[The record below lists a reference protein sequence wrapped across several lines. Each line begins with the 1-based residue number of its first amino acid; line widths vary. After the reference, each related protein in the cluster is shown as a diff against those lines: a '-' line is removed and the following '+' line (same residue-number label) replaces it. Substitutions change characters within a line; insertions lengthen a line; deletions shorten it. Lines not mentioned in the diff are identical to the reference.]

1 MSGVTFNR
9 NRVKL
14 KKLLGIRAR
23 LALLA
28 LILVAPLMLERV
40 RSLEETRSKQIA
52 AASEEFANITQHS
65 ADTQREVI
73 SSVETML
80 KSAAYIRASGGIA
93 RSCEIL
99 RASLPTNL
107 PWIRSI
113 MIVAKDGLVQCSTL
127 NMQVG
132 LNLGDREYFRKAQET
147 RDFVFSDYLF
157 GKTNGRPMMMAAYPV
172 AAINPEED
180 AVVVAGINI
189 DWLSKIMTNLGG
201 RPGISSLL
209 VDSAGIVIAAPA
221 DQSSM
226 IGRPL
231 DNVPLLS
238 AIAEKALSSDTPD
251 GFAFI
256 YRRPTAPNASISFA
270 RISGTQSRLI
280 VSIDEAK
287 VTAAINREIRTA
299 YLQLG
304 FVCLFVLLGALI
316 GAEKL
321 IINPIE
327 VMTGM
332 AKRFGEGDWSARVAR
347 NKLPSEFM
355 PLARAFNAMAAQLS
369 QRERELVATND
380 RLTVMASI
388 DMLSGLANRRGFQSR
403 LDFEWMKAQQYNS
416 ELSLLMIDVDHFK
429 LYNDTYGH
437 PEGDAC
443 LTRLG
448 ETLAGI
454 AADTMGFAG
463 RYGGEEFCL
472 LLPNTDSLKA
482 LEIGE
487 TVRAAVRTSAIPHV
501 TSSHQT
507 VTVSIGV
514 AATLPND
521 TQRPGDLI
529 EAADAALYAAKH
541 RGRNT
546 VVEHGFTQADRRSRD
561 GAGGVAISR
570 SRIPAAPQPGAGY
583 TKSRKQPHAKK
594 GIWLGIAALFLHCQ
608 SCGTTRQGPSPRPE
622 AESLSPSPAARARP
636 RVRSR

>member
-14 KKLLGIRAR
+14 KKVLGIRAR

-28 LILVAPLMLERV
+28 VILVAPLMLERA
-40 RSLEETRSKQIA
+40 RSLEDTRAKQVA
-52 AASEEFANITQHS
+52 AASEEFGNITQHS

-113 MIVAKDGLVQCSTL
+113 MFVSKDGLVQCSTL

-132 LNLGDREYFRKAQET
+132 LKLGDREYFRKTQAT

-209 VDSAGIVIAAPA
+209 VDSAGVVIAAPS
-221 DQSSM
+221 DQASM

-238 AIAEKALSSDTPD
+238 AIAEKALGSDAPTGSLSFSASD
-251 GFAFI
+251 GSK
-256 YRRPTAPNASISFA
+256 RMISFA
-270 RISGTQSRLI
+270 RIPGTQSRLI

-299 YLQLG
+299 YIQLA
-304 FVCLFVLLGALI
+304 FVCLFVLLGALV

-321 IINPIE
+321 IIGPIE
-327 VMTGM
+327 LMTGM
-332 AKRFGEGDWSARVAR
+332 ARRFGEGDWSARVAR
-347 NKLPSEFM
+347 SRLPSEFV

-403 LDFEWMKAQQYNS
+403 LDFEWMRAQQYDS

-437 PEGDAC
+437 PEGDVC
-443 LTRLG
+443 LSRLG
-448 ETLAGI
+448 ETLSMI

-472 LLPNTDSLKA
+472 LLPNTDTARA

-487 TVRAAVRTSAIPHV
+487 MVRAAIQGLGIPHA
-501 TSSHQT
+501 TSSHRT
-507 VTVSIGV
+507 VTVSVGV
-514 AATLPND
+514 ACTKPND
-521 TQRPGDLI
+521 TQRPGDVI

-541 RGRNT
+541 RGRNA
-546 VVEHGFTQADRRSRD
+546 VVEHGFVRMVDE
-561 GAGGVAISR
+561 AGMAL
-570 SRIPAAPQPGAGY
+570 AG
-583 TKSRKQPHAKK
+583 
-594 GIWLGIAALFLHCQ
+594 
-608 SCGTTRQGPSPRPE
+608 
-622 AESLSPSPAARARP
+622 
-636 RVRSR
+636 

>member
-14 KKLLGIRAR
+14 KQLLGIRAR

-28 LILVAPLMLERV
+28 VILVAPLMLERA
-40 RSLEETRSKQIA
+40 RSLEDTRAKQVA

-113 MIVAKDGLVQCSTL
+113 MFVSKNGLVQCSTL

-132 LNLGDREYFRKAQET
+132 LNLGDREYFGKAQAT

-209 VDSAGIVIAAPA
+209 VDSAGVVIAAPS
-221 DQSSM
+221 DQASM

-231 DNVPLLS
+231 DNVPLLA
-238 AIAEKALSSDTPD
+238 AIAEKALGSNAPTGSLSFTASDGSKRT
-251 GFAFI
+251 
-256 YRRPTAPNASISFA
+256 ISFA
-270 RISGTQSRLI
+270 RIPGTQSRLI

-299 YLQLG
+299 YIQLG
-304 FVCLFVLLGALI
+304 FVCLFVLLGALV

-321 IINPIE
+321 IIAPIE

-332 AKRFGEGDWSARVAR
+332 ARRFGEGDWSARVAR
-347 NKLPSEFM
+347 SRLPSEFV

-403 LDFEWMKAQQYNS
+403 LDFEWLKAQQYGC

-443 LTRLG
+443 LSRLG
-448 ETLAGI
+448 ETLSMI

-472 LLPNTDSLKA
+472 LLPNTDTDRA

-487 TVRAAVRTSAIPHV
+487 MVRAAIQDLGIPHA

-507 VTVSIGV
+507 VTVSVGV
-514 AATLPND
+514 ACTRPND
-521 TQRPGDLI
+521 SQRPGDVI

-541 RGRNT
+541 RGRNA
-546 VVEHGFTQADRRSRD
+546 VVEHGFVRMVDE
-561 GAGGVAISR
+561 AGMAL
-570 SRIPAAPQPGAGY
+570 AG
-583 TKSRKQPHAKK
+583 
-594 GIWLGIAALFLHCQ
+594 
-608 SCGTTRQGPSPRPE
+608 
-622 AESLSPSPAARARP
+622 
-636 RVRSR
+636 

>member
-1 MSGVTFNR
+1 MSSVTFNR
-9 NRVKL
+9 NRIKL

-23 LALLA
+23 LAVLA
-28 LILVAPLMLERV
+28 VLLVAPLMFDRI
-40 RSLEETRSKQIA
+40 RSLEDTRARQIA
-52 AASEEFANITQHS
+52 LASEEYANITQHS

-80 KSAAYIRASGGIA
+80 KSAAYIRASGGIG

-99 RASLPTNL
+99 RASLPSNL

-113 MIVAKDGLVQCSTL
+113 MIASKDGLVQCSTL

-132 LNLGDREYFRKAQET
+132 LNLSDREYFRKAQTT

-180 AVVVAGINI
+180 SVVVAGINI
-189 DWLSKIMTNLGG
+189 DWLSKIMSNLGG

-209 VDSAGIVIAAPA
+209 VDSAGVVIAAPS
-221 DQSSM
+221 DQTSM

-231 DNVPLLS
+231 DSVPLM
-238 AIAEKALSSDTPD
+238 AAVAEKALTSDAPTGSLSFTASD
-251 GFAFI
+251 GS
-256 YRRPTAPNASISFA
+256 RRAISFS

-280 VSIDEAK
+280 VSIDEAT

-321 IINPIE
+321 IIHPIE

-332 AKRFGEGDWSARVAR
+332 ARRFGEGDWSARVAGSR
-347 NKLPSEFM
+347 LPAEFM

-403 LDFEWMKAQQYNS
+403 LDFEWLKAQQTNS
-416 ELSLLMIDVDHFK
+416 ELALLMIDVDHFK

-448 ETLAGI
+448 EALANI

-472 LLPNTDSLKA
+472 LLPNTGPLKA

-487 TVRAAVRTSAIPHV
+487 TVRATVQGLALPHI
-501 TSSHQT
+501 TSSYET
-507 VTVSIGV
+507 VTVSVGV
-514 AATLPND
+514 AATLPSD
-521 TQRPGDLI
+521 SQQPGDLV

-546 VVEHGFTQADRRSRD
+546 VVEHGFAKLVDE
-561 GAGGVAISR
+561 AGMAM
-570 SRIPAAPQPGAGY
+570 AG
-583 TKSRKQPHAKK
+583 
-594 GIWLGIAALFLHCQ
+594 
-608 SCGTTRQGPSPRPE
+608 
-622 AESLSPSPAARARP
+622 
-636 RVRSR
+636 

>member
-14 KKLLGIRAR
+14 KQLLGIRAR

-28 LILVAPLMLERV
+28 VILVAPLMLERA
-40 RSLEETRSKQIA
+40 RSLEDTRAKQVA

-113 MIVAKDGLVQCSTL
+113 MFVSKNGLVQCSTL

-132 LNLGDREYFRKAQET
+132 LNLGDREYFNKAQAT

-209 VDSAGIVIAAPA
+209 VDSAGVVIAAPS
-221 DQSSM
+221 DQASM

-238 AIAEKALSSDTPD
+238 AIAEKALGSDAPTGSLSFTASD
-251 GFAFI
+251 GSK
-256 YRRPTAPNASISFA
+256 RMISFA
-270 RISGTQSRLI
+270 RIPGTQSRLI
-280 VSIDEAK
+280 VSIDEAR

-299 YLQLG
+299 YIQLG
-304 FVCLFVLLGALI
+304 FVCLFVLLGALV

-321 IINPIE
+321 IIAPIE

-332 AKRFGEGDWSARVAR
+332 ARRFGEGDWSARVAR
-347 NKLPSEFM
+347 SRLPSEFV

-403 LDFEWMKAQQYNS
+403 LDFEWMKAQQYDS

-437 PEGDAC
+437 PEGDVC
-443 LTRLG
+443 LSRLG
-448 ETLAGI
+448 EALAMI

-472 LLPNTDSLKA
+472 LLPNTDTARA

-487 TVRAAVRTSAIPHV
+487 MVRAAIQGLGIPHA

-507 VTVSIGV
+507 VTVSVGV
-514 AATLPND
+514 ACTKPNG
-521 TQRPGDLI
+521 TQQPGDVI

-541 RGRNT
+541 RGRNA
-546 VVEHGFTQADRRSRD
+546 VVEHGFVRLVDE
-561 GAGGVAISR
+561 AGMAL
-570 SRIPAAPQPGAGY
+570 AG
-583 TKSRKQPHAKK
+583 
-594 GIWLGIAALFLHCQ
+594 
-608 SCGTTRQGPSPRPE
+608 
-622 AESLSPSPAARARP
+622 
-636 RVRSR
+636 

>member
-28 LILVAPLMLERV
+28 VMLVAPLMLERA
-40 RSLEETRSKQIA
+40 RWLEDNRAKQIA
-52 AASEEFANITQHS
+52 AASEEFVNLTQHS
-65 ADTQREVI
+65 ADTQREVV

-113 MIVAKDGLVQCSTL
+113 MIVSRDGLVQCSTL

-132 LNLGDREYFRKAQET
+132 LNIADREYFKKAQES
-147 RDFVFSDYLF
+147 RGFVFSDYLF
-157 GKTNGRPMMMAAYPV
+157 GKTNGKPMMMAAYPV
-172 AAINPEED
+172 SAINPEED

-209 VDSAGIVIAAPA
+209 VDSTGVVIAAPA
-221 DQSSM
+221 DQTSM

-231 DNVPLLS
+231 DAVPLM
-238 AIAEKALSSDTPD
+238 AAVAEKALSSNAPSGSLSFTASD
-251 GFAFI
+251 GSNRAL
-256 YRRPTAPNASISFA
+256 SFA

-280 VSIDEAK
+280 VSIDEAR
-287 VTAAINREIRTA
+287 VTAAINRDIRTA
-299 YLQLG
+299 YLQMG
-304 FVCLFVLLGALI
+304 FVCLFVLLGALV

-332 AKRFGEGDWSARVAR
+332 ARRFGEGEWTARVTR
-347 NKLPSEFM
+347 SKLPAEFI

-403 LDFEWMKAQQYNS
+403 LDFEWMKAQQYDS

-472 LLPNTDSLKA
+472 LLPNTDAIKA
-482 LEIGE
+482 LAIGE
-487 TVRAAVRTSAIPHV
+487 TVRAAVQALAMPHA

-541 RGRNT
+541 RGRNA
-546 VVEHGFTQADRRSRD
+546 VVEHGFVRLIDE
-561 GAGGVAISR
+561 AGMAL
-570 SRIPAAPQPGAGY
+570 AG
-583 TKSRKQPHAKK
+583 
-594 GIWLGIAALFLHCQ
+594 
-608 SCGTTRQGPSPRPE
+608 
-622 AESLSPSPAARARP
+622 
-636 RVRSR
+636 

>member
-1 MSGVTFNR
+1 MSGVSFNR
-9 NRVKL
+9 NRIKL

-28 LILVAPLMLERV
+28 LLLVAPLMAERV
-40 RSLEETRSKQIA
+40 RALNDTRDKQIA
-52 AASEEFANITQHS
+52 AAAQEYANITQHS
-65 ADTQREVI
+65 AETQREVI

-80 KSAAYIRASGGIA
+80 KSAAYIRASAGVA

-113 MIVAKDGLVQCSTL
+113 MIVSKQGVVQCSTL
-127 NMQVG
+127 NIQVG
-132 LNLGDREYFRKAQET
+132 LNIGDREYFRKAQET

-157 GKTNGRPMMMAAYPV
+157 GKTNNRPIMMAAYPV
-172 AAINPEED
+172 AAIDPEED
-180 AVVVAGINI
+180 AVVVAGMDL
-189 DWLSKIMTNLGG
+189 DWLSKIMANFSG
-201 RPGISSLL
+201 RPGVSALL
-209 VDSAGIVIAAPA
+209 IDSAGVVLAAPP
-221 DQSSM
+221 DQTSM
-226 IGRPL
+226 IGRPV

-238 AIAEKALSSDTPD
+238 AIAYKALSSNSETGSVSFSATD
-251 GFAFI
+251 GAN
-256 YRRPTAPNASISFA
+256 RTVSFA
-270 RISGTQSRLI
+270 RIPGTQSRLI

-299 YLQLG
+299 YLQLA

-327 VMTGM
+327 MMTGM
-332 AKRFGEGDWSARVAR
+332 AKRFGEGDSSARVAR
-347 NKLPSEFM
+347 SRLPAEFM

-369 QRERELVATND
+369 QRERELVATNN

-403 LDFEWMKAQQYNS
+403 LDFEWLKAQQTNS
-416 ELSLLMIDVDHFK
+416 ELALLMIDVDHFK

-448 ETLAGI
+448 AALADI
-454 AADTMGFAG
+454 AADAMGFAG

-472 LLPNTDSLKA
+472 LLPNSGPIRA
-482 LEIGE
+482 LEVGE
-487 TVRAAVRTSAIPHV
+487 MVRATIQHLALPHT
-501 TSSHQT
+501 TSSHQI
-507 VTVSIGV
+507 VTVSVGV
-514 AATLPND
+514 AATLPNES
-521 TQRPGDLI
+521 QRPGDLI

-546 VVEHGFTQADRRSRD
+546 VVEHGFAKLVDEV
-561 GAGGVAISR
+561 GMAMAG
-570 SRIPAAPQPGAGY
+570 
-583 TKSRKQPHAKK
+583 
-594 GIWLGIAALFLHCQ
+594 
-608 SCGTTRQGPSPRPE
+608 
-622 AESLSPSPAARARP
+622 
-636 RVRSR
+636 

>member
-1 MSGVTFNR
+1 
-9 NRVKL
+9 
-14 KKLLGIRAR
+14 
-23 LALLA
+23 
-28 LILVAPLMLERV
+28 
-40 RSLEETRSKQIA
+40 
-52 AASEEFANITQHS
+52 
-65 ADTQREVI
+65 
-73 SSVETML
+73 ML
-80 KSAAYIRASGGIA
+80 KSAAYIRASSGIG

-99 RASLPTNL
+99 RASLPANL

-113 MIVAKDGLVQCSTL
+113 MLVSKEGVVQCSTL
-127 NMQVG
+127 NIQVG
-132 LNLGDREYFRKAQET
+132 LNIGDRDYFRKAQET
-147 RDFVFSDYLF
+147 RNFVFSDYLF
-157 GKTNGRPMMMAAYPV
+157 GKTNNRPIMMAAYPV
-172 AAINPEED
+172 VAINPEEESV
-180 AVVVAGINI
+180 AVAGINL
-189 DWLSKIMTNLGG
+189 DWLSKIMANLGG

-209 VDSAGIVIAAPA
+209 IDSTGVVLAAPP
-221 DQSSM
+221 DQASM

-238 AIAEKALSSDTPD
+238 AITYKALSSNSDTGSIGFTATD
-251 GFAFI
+251 GSK
-256 YRRPTAPNASISFA
+256 RTISFA
-270 RISGTQSRLI
+270 RIPGTQSRLI
-280 VSIDEAK
+280 VSVDEAK

-316 GAEKL
+316 VEEKL

-332 AKRFGEGDWSARVAR
+332 ARRFGEGDWSARVAR
-347 NKLPSEFM
+347 SKLPLEFM

-380 RLTVMASI
+380 RLTVMASM

-403 LDFEWMKAQQYNS
+403 LDFEWIKAQQHRC

-443 LTRLG
+443 LTRIG

-454 AADTMGFAG
+454 AGDTMGFAG

-472 LLPNTDSLKA
+472 LLPNTSPQRA

-487 TVRAAVRTSAIPHV
+487 TVRATVQDLGLPHI
-501 TSSHQT
+501 TSSYCT
-507 VTVSIGV
+507 VTVSVGV
-514 AATLPND
+514 AATLPSD
-521 TQRPGDLI
+521 AQTPGDLI

-546 VVEHGFTQADRRSRD
+546 VVEHGFAKLVDE
-561 GAGGVAISR
+561 AGMAM
-570 SRIPAAPQPGAGY
+570 AG
-583 TKSRKQPHAKK
+583 
-594 GIWLGIAALFLHCQ
+594 
-608 SCGTTRQGPSPRPE
+608 
-622 AESLSPSPAARARP
+622 
-636 RVRSR
+636 